1 MVIGTATERIEVSLA
16 GMREL
21 HIGRHPVELIK
32 ELVQNAFD
40 EDSANSCTV
49 KVHYESGEG
58 TLVVVSDNGDGFK
71 DVRDVWTLL
80 GTNPK
85 RRFVNKRGRFNAGDK
100 EVLAV
105 AIWAKVETVGFSVLF
120 PKSGGRT
127 SKQNK
132 RKSGTV
138 FSVMMPWDGAQAEDL
153 VDRLRLIRPPQNC
166 TYKVNGKVI
175 KHPTPLVTH
184 EATLETVLQ
193 DGPGEPMRKTRR
205 LTMIQ
210 VSKPVSPD
218 GIGMIYEMGIPIQPI
233 EPPYDVDIQQKVPM
247 PPNRDTVRESY
258 LQDIYAEV
266 LNAMHPNMPDEE
278 FGETWVR
285 TATEDNRLTEDA
297 AKETVRSRYG
307 DKVVM
312 WSSDKPSNLEALD
325 AGYEVLHPR
334 TMSAEEREQLREKG
348 GLQSAYAVFGDP
360 ARKNDFEEVDISGD
374 TIKQAF
380 SNWVTDIGALV
391 GMDVIPQFIKQSGTR
406 VAADCTMNT
415 TNPVMRFNL
424 DWLDDEFFMG
434 RSAPQLRL
442 IIHEFGHAT
451 LNGEMEH
458 GMKWGTGCAIVG
470 ARLAS
475 SLSLDLK
482 QSQDLLCAI

>member
-21 HIGRHPVELIK
+21 HIGRHPAELIK

-40 EDSANSCTV
+40 EDSANCCTV

-85 RRFVNKRGRFNAGDK
+85 RRLVNKRGRFNSGDK

-105 AIWAKVETVGFSVLF
+105 AIWAKVETVGFSVFF

-127 SKQNK
+127 SKKNN

-138 FSVMMPWDGAQAEDL
+138 FSVLMPWDGAQAEDL
-153 VDRLRLIRPPQNC
+153 VDRLRLIRPPQDF
-166 TYKVNGKVI
+166 TYKVNGEAVA
-175 KHPTPLVTH
+175 HPTPLVTH

-205 LTMIQ
+205 RTMIQ

-218 GIGMIYEMGIPIQPI
+218 GTGMIYEMGIPIQPI

-258 LQDIYAEV
+258 LQDVYAEV
-266 LNAMHPNMPDEE
+266 LNAMHPKMADKE

-285 TATEDNRLTEDA
+285 TATEDNRLTEEA

-307 DKVVM
+307 DKVVI
-312 WSSDKPSNLEALD
+312 WSTDKPSNLEALD
-325 AGYEVLHPR
+325 NGYEVLHPR

-360 ARKNDFEEVDISGD
+360 AKKKLAEEVDISD
-374 TIKQAF
+374 DPIKQEFAK
-380 SNWVTDIGALV
+380 WVVQIGEMI
-391 GMDVIPQFIKQSGTR
+391 GMNVKPRFIRLPGTR
-406 VAADCTMNT
+406 IAADCTMNT
-415 TNPVMRFNL
+415 TNPLMRFNL
-424 DWLDDEFFMG
+424 EILNDEFFLG
-434 RSAPQLRL
+434 RGVQQLGL

-451 LNGEMEH
+451 MNGNMEH
-458 GMKWGTGCAIVG
+458 GMTWGSGCALVG
-470 ARLAS
+470 GRLGAA
-475 SLSLDLK
+475 LSMDLA
-482 QSQDLLCAI
+482 QTQELLCNL